1 MTSSYCFR
9 VLLFLAAVVACTKAK
24 DGAGKPVPGKPVPP
38 APPPSQHGDVTARD
52 GVYRVGEPRFK
63 VADEAAG
70 GLVVHA
76 KQGMVVAQQGSRV
89 LVWDA
94 RTGIVVHDLGPVDGD
109 YLSVAVSYDVS
120 SIAVGNSAKVRLW
133 RAPFEK
139 VEAEL
144 GCYAAQAF
152 SHGGTLL
159 ACSTVQPMIWDLA
172 KRMKVYGPPA
182 GTPKDGARVA
192 HFSAD
197 DKSLFWT
204 TAHEVLRWDF
214 ATTGTVTSIYKTT
227 DEIGTVV
234 FSERGSVFLTQRPR
248 HAYKGGHALVV
259 QLASGRTTALPDTY
273 FGALSASGKL
283 AAIEK
288 TTELD
293 VVDAAS
299 GAVRWKGAIKP
310 PVSRI
315 AFADDDGA
323 IAFTEQGRVRIVDL
337 PAGKPR
343 VADAPSR
350 FVGWLGDGLAGID
363 KGGSLAQLKLSDG
376 TWSPAD
382 RAAIVPARPKD
393 APAWATWLADAPGGT
408 MAAEKS
414 ERHEMDIKHRE
425 LSECEG
431 KLRVWTAAGGA
442 KTFSLACSTSEG
454 DPADPGFE
462 IGGGRVIALANRLA
476 TVYDAKTGKRVAA
489 VPVPA
494 PTHPKLP
501 ATYWT
506 SAVSADGS
514 LLALLWREPR
524 VPEADVHQIDEPEC
538 DHDKLGQCVNDYTL
552 EVWSLGA
559 APKRLW
565 QERLGVEP
573 SGALAIDHAG
583 KHVLLG
589 LASGTVQV
597 WNVAAH
603 NNHPIELQQFPI
615 MRLSVAP
622 GDGWAF
628 AEDAAGEQRLWRIP

>member
-1 MTSSYCFR
+1 MTVSRRAC
-9 VLLFLAAVVACTKAK
+9 LIALLAAAVASTKAN
-24 DGAGKPVPGKPVPP
+24 AGPGKPVAP
-38 APPPSQHGDVTARD
+38 APAPPSQHGDVTDRD

-63 VADEAAG
+63 IADEAAG
-70 GLVVHA
+70 GLVVRA

-94 RTGIVVHDLGPVDGD
+94 HTGIVVHDLGPVDGD
-109 YLSVAVSYDVS
+109 YLSLAVSYDAS

-139 VEAEL
+139 VEVEL

-159 ACSTVQPMIWDLA
+159 ACSTVQPMIWDVA

-293 VVDAAS
+293 VIDAAS

-323 IAFTEQGRVRIVDL
+323 IAFTEQAHVRIVDL

-363 KGGSLAQLKLSDG
+363 QGGSLAQLKLSDG

-425 LSECEG
+425 LSESPRQ
-431 KLRVWTAAGGA
+431 LRVWTAAGAVRGRLA
-442 KTFSLACSTSEG
+442 RSLDVGGRPSGCH
-454 DPADPGFE
+454 PGFE
-462 IGGGRVIALANRLA
+462 IGGGRVIALANKLA

-489 VPVPA
+489 LPVPA
-494 PTHPKLP
+494 PTDPKWP

-514 LLALLWREPR
+514 LLAVLWRCSTPR
-524 VPEADVHQIDEPEC
+524 ARGGCAPDRRAGMRPRQAWPVRERLHARGV
-538 DHDKLGQCVNDYTL
+538 
-552 EVWSLGA
+552 SLGA
-559 APKRLW
+559 APSGCGRSGW
-565 QERLGVEP
+565 ASSRP
-573 SGALAIDHAG
+573 GALAIDHAG

-589 LASGTVQV
+589 LATGAGTGLERRR
-597 WNVAAH
+597 A
-603 NNHPIELQQFPI
+603 QQP
-615 MRLSVAP
+615 S
-622 GDGWAF
+622 D
-628 AEDAAGEQRLWRIP
+628 